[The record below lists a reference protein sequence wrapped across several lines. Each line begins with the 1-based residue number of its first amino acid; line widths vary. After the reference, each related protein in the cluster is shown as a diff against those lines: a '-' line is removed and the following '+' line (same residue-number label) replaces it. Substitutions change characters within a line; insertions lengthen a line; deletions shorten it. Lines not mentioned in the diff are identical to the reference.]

1 MIRVVFVCTANICR
15 SPMAEGLL
23 KHHWKD
29 LEKDQGRAGL
39 NVSSMGIQ
47 MIDDQPAS
55 ENAVTVCAEN
65 GVDISSHRSR
75 ALHPEELQKANLILT
90 MEPFQ
95 RRHLQLLAPQLKDK
109 VFLLA
114 KWPEESRRRGVITDP
129 IGRSLRVYRK
139 IFKVID
145 GHVKR
150 IIPHLPTLI
159 YRLSDNVFGKARG
172 SPPE

>member
-23 KHHWKD
+23 KHHWKNQSRTS
-29 LEKDQGRAGL
+29 LM
-39 NVSSMGIQ
+39 VSSMGIQ
-47 MIDDQPAS
+47 MIDNQPAS
-55 ENAVTVCAEN
+55 EHAVAVCAEN
-65 GVDISSHRSR
+65 GVDISCHRSR
-75 ALHPEELQKANLILT
+75 ALHPEELQKANLILA

-95 RRHLQLLAPQLKDK
+95 QRHLQLLAPKLKDK

-139 IFKVID
+139 IFKVIN
-145 GHVKR
+145 GHVQR
-150 IIPHLPTLI
+150 IIPHLTASI
-159 YRLSDNVFGKARG
+159 YKLSDNVFGKARG

>member
-29 LEKDQGRAGL
+29 QGQTSL

-47 MIDDQPAS
+47 MIDNQPAS
-55 ENAVTVCAEN
+55 EYAVAVCAEN

-75 ALHPEELQKANLILT
+75 ALHPEELRKANLILT

-95 RRHLQLLAPQLKDK
+95 RKHLQLLAPQLKGK
-109 VFLLA
+109 IFLLA
-114 KWPEESRRRGVITDP
+114 KWPKESRQRGVITDP

-139 IFKVID
+139 IFKVIN
-145 GHVKR
+145 GHVER
-150 IIPHLPTLI
+150 IIPHLAALI
-159 YRLSDNVFGKARG
+159 
-172 SPPE
+172 

>member
-23 KHHWKD
+23 NHHWKD
-29 LEKDQGRAGL
+29 QGHTDL
-39 NVSSMGIQ
+39 TVSSMGIQ
-47 MIDDQPAS
+47 MIDNQPAS
-55 ENAVTVCAEN
+55 EHAVTVCAEN

-75 ALHPEELQKANLILT
+75 ALHPKELQKANLILT

-95 RRHLQLLAPQLKDK
+95 RRHLQLLAPSIKDK

-114 KWPEESRRRGVITDP
+114 KWPEENRKRGVITDP

-145 GHVKR
+145 GHVER
-150 IIPHLPTLI
+150 IIPHLAALI
-159 YRLSDNVFGKARG
+159 
-172 SPPE
+172 